1 MGRGARARK
10 AAAVATAA
18 VTAAAAVIL
27 AAGAAP
33 PTRPAPR
40 APAPAAER
48 CGWIVNPTP
57 GNWSLVDRDG
67 SWEIA
72 AQGSYHAE
80 GMDRIPDLSARD
92 WTVTNGS
99 SYGYGCGCMRV
110 AADARRQRIARILS
124 VRQKPLSACRA
135 DPRLKRPH

>member
-1 MGRGARARK
+1 MRRVRARD
-10 AAAVATAA
+10 AAVFAAAA
-18 VTAAAAVIL
+18 VTAATAIAL

-33 PTRPAPR
+33 PRHRTPR
-40 APAPAAER
+40 APAAER

-57 GNWSLVDRDG
+57 GNWTLVDRDG
-67 SWEIA
+67 DWEIA
-72 AQGSYHAE
+72 AQGGYRAE

-110 AADARRQRIARILS
+110 AADPRRQRIARILG
-124 VRQKPLSACRA
+124 VRQKPLGACRA
-135 DPRLKRPH
+135 DARLKRPH